1 MIHELVPHGTGSHTE
16 FLNLFRSQIDNLDAG
31 LDKAFTGFG
40 LVFRVQ
46 LRTLI
51 GQRFS
56 GGFPDQPLSLRVQLV
71 PPLLVGHHDLHPVVM
86 DGSDRILQ
94 HFVVLGAIQMRE
106 RVAFAVNGPLLKRG
120 IGFSPCHRR
129 GVHAEGLRNF
139 NFHGGI
145 RSTYLEPREV
155 FDARNGLLDR
165 YKIPVAILGVHD
177 GLESDI
183 MRHLDK
189 VFSEFSRINGRV
201 QLFLILRARDIREV
215 KNLIQRRKV
224 SHIGGGAHRH
234 LKASF
239 LGAFHENAVAAQHR
253 VGENLNGN
261 PAVTFLFDKFLE
273 LFKGQGDMVARRG
286 CVGNAEAEFRP
297 VIRGK
302 GGRGESDPHKAKTCK
317 QLTAKHLFHNYLLV

>member
-1 MIHELVPHGTGSHTE
+1 
-16 FLNLFRSQIDNLDAG
+16 
-31 LDKAFTGFG
+31 
-40 LVFRVQ
+40 
-46 LRTLI
+46 
-51 GQRFS
+51 
-56 GGFPDQPLSLRVQLV
+56 
-71 PPLLVGHHDLHPVVM
+71 M

-165 YKIPVAILGVHD
+165 YKIPVAVLGVHD
-177 GLESDI
+177 RLESDI